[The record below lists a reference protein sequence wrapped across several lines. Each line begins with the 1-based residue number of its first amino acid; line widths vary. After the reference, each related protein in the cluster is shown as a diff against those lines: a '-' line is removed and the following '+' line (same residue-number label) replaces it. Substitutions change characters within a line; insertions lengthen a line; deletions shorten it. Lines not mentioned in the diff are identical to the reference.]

1 MITGAKEA
9 TTVLAIISLGLFLT
23 ACGDGYQ
30 TSSSMEMTRTTNHPL
45 VGEPIGA
52 NVRSDEQP
60 GERRSRYDITLDEFR
75 EHVQGGSAVI
85 IDARSPEDF
94 QRGHVRGAINV
105 PSGHKESYIAQ
116 LKRDYPADQLII
128 IYCGSSQC
136 HAGDSVYDYAASQ
149 GFTNMRVFKSGWK
162 ALSSEKDLQ

>member
-1 MITGAKEA
+1 MLTGIKKA
-9 TTVLAIISLGLFLT
+9 TCGLVVPLSFFLT
-23 ACGDGYQ
+23 ACGDGHH
-30 TSSSMEMTRTTNHPL
+30 TSSSMEMTRTTDHSL

-60 GERRSRYDITLDEFR
+60 GVSEARYDISLDEIR
-75 EHVQGGSAVI
+75 EHVRNGSAVMV
-85 IDARSPEDF
+85 DARSPEDF

-105 PSGHKESYIAQ
+105 PSNHKETYVAQ

-136 HAGDSVYDYAASQ
+136 HAGDSVYDYAISQ
-149 GFTNMRVFKSGWK
+149 GFTNMRVFKAGWK
-162 ALSSEKDLQ
+162 GLSSEKDLQ